1 MRALLHWETMKTTL
15 ETTGPTNVKLT
26 VIADK
31 AVMDK
36 VKTSAISRLSR
47 NLKMSG
53 FRPGKAPLHLVEKQ
67 LDQQLLQSEFL
78 ETAVNRLYVDAVQEE
93 KLRPV
98 AQPMVN
104 VLKFVPFETL
114 EVSYELEV
122 LGAITLPDLTKLKL
136 ARPEVKVLPKDVN
149 EVLDNLALR
158 AAIHD
163 DVKRAVEK
171 GDQAVID
178 FSGTDAKT
186 KEPIAGA
193 DGKDYPLVIG
203 SDSFIPGFEEEVIGL
218 KVDDTKEFTITFPA
232 DYSAVELQKRKV
244 VFNITVKKVQA
255 VKKPSIDDAF
265 AATVGPFTSLA
276 DLKTDIKKQLEQ
288 ERTGQA
294 ERAYENQLLELI
306 AGQTKVSI
314 PTVLIDEEIERIE
327 AEEKRDVVYR
337 GQTWEQHLEAEKVSE
352 DEHREKQR
360 PAAELRVKA
369 GLILGEIADQEKIV
383 VAPEE
388 LELQIQMLK
397 KQYTDPAMQAEI
409 DKPEN
414 RRDILSRIL
423 SQKSLEHIKQLV
435 AEK

>member
-1 MRALLHWETMKTTL
+1 MQINL

-26 VIADK
+26 VTAEPE
-31 AVMDK
+31 VMDK
-36 VKTSAISRLSR
+36 IKTQAVSRLSR
-47 NLKMSG
+47 NMKLSG

-78 ETAVNRLYVDAVQEE
+78 ESAVNKLYVDAIQEK

-98 AQPMVN
+98 AQPAVN
-104 VLKFVPFETL
+104 VLKFVPYSTL

-122 LGAITLPDLTKLKL
+122 LGAIALPDMSKLSLK
-136 ARPEVKVLPKDVN
+136 RKEVKIADKDVK

-158 AAIHD
+158 AASHE
-163 DVKRAVEK
+163 DVERAVEK

-178 FSGTDAKT
+178 FTGTDAKS
-186 KEPIAGA
+186 KEPISGA

-203 SDSFIPGFEEEVIGL
+203 SNSFIPGFEEELIGL
-218 KVDDTKEFTITFPA
+218 KAGEVKDFVITFPE
-232 DYSAVELQKRKV
+232 DYGAVELQKKKV
-244 VFNITVKKVQA
+244 NFNVTVNKVQA
-255 VKKPSIDDAF
+255 VKKPKLDDAF
-265 AATVGPFTSLA
+265 AATVGPFKTL
-276 DLKTDIKKQLEQ
+276 DELKGDIKKQLEQ
-288 ERTGQA
+288 ERKGQA
-294 ERAYENQLLELI
+294 ERAYENELLELI
-306 AGQTKVSI
+306 ANKTKVSI

-337 GQTWEQHLEAEKVSE
+337 GQTWQQHLEAEKLSE

-383 VAPEE
+383 VNPEE
-388 LELQIQMLK
+388 LEMHVQMLK
-397 KQYTDPAMQAEI
+397 KQYTDPAMQTEI

-423 SQKSLEHIKQLV
+423 SQKSLERIKELV
-435 AEK
+435 SDK